1 MSPYVSVGTNLKPQ
15 EAQAVWG
22 RFPDSRGLSA
32 EHFLKMARERTG
44 EGLESAEEANKP
56 VLSWSERLL
65 QGTTTPTAPTEANAS
80 QNAVLEEVPTI
91 TSQTTAGKAP

>member
-1 MSPYVSVGTNLKPQ
+1 MSPYVFVGANLKPK

-32 EHFLKMARERTG
+32 EHFLKMAQERTV
-44 EGLESAEEANKP
+44 EELKSAEEANKP
-56 VLSWSERLL
+56 VASWPKRLL
-65 QGTTTPTAPTEANAS
+65 QGTVAPTAPVEENPS
-80 QNAVLEEVPTI
+80 QNVILEEVPTS